1 MHLRTRIH
9 NHLTPSER
17 VFCRPAA
24 LKNLAIH
31 KVLSAFFRLAGQQ
44 NPSPI
49 RHPLIM
55 NTGSKFYAIFCSG
68 LGAGAS
74 RRLTYVRR
82 CGGSQKIAGSRGS
95 ETASVWFQTKLTGA
109 RRPPRGFSGFQP
121 PVSWADFFSSQFKVL
136 LNFFQKIAGS
146 RGSAPAAARTRRNTP
161 SWEAHFE
168 GELAL
173 IRSRSKE
180 GAFHLQ
186 KAPSSEYPL
195 LRSNIS
201 VLHGNSCCPDL
212 QGC

>member
-1 MHLRTRIH
+1 MRHLLSLDSFHSIAYLFRRVKASGGIFCGDGQESETVSPALENLPAISFALLYNRNLYCIIVSLRTRIH
-9 NHLTPSER
+9 NHSPPSER

-74 RRLTYVRR
+74 RRLAYVRR

-95 ETASVWFQTKLTGA
+95 ETA
-109 RRPPRGFSGFQP
+109 
-121 PVSWADFFSSQFKVL
+121 
-136 LNFFQKIAGS
+136 
-146 RGSAPAAARTRRNTP
+146 
-161 SWEAHFE
+161 
-168 GELAL
+168 
-173 IRSRSKE
+173 
-180 GAFHLQ
+180 
-186 KAPSSEYPL
+186 
-195 LRSNIS
+195 
-201 VLHGNSCCPDL
+201 
-212 QGC
+212 